1 MQDEL
6 KRSKNHQQ
14 FLKMTG
20 ISKSFDG
27 VPVLKEVNFAV
38 SKGEV
43 VALMGENGAGKSTL
57 MKILSGVYLPDAGSI
72 WIDSGKEQI
81 REVKD
86 AMRLGIALIHQELNL
101 VDNLDVASNVFL
113 GREPLGRFGIIQKKK
128 LYRQAKQILDALGV
142 EIPVKAPVNNLSI
155 GEQQM
160 IEIAKAVSQDAR
172 ILIMDEPTSS
182 LTLRETH
189 ILFKVIHDLRSQGVS
204 IVYISHRLSEVYEI
218 ADRAVVLKDGRNSGE
233 LPKEEIN
240 HDNILKLM
248 VGRSLD
254 APVRSKLPGVL
265 QYDFVASDLRTSKHP
280 QKKINFSIAR
290 GEIVGI
296 AGLMGAGR
304 TELVNAIF
312 GIDPKVAG
320 KMYLNGGE
328 IHVERP
334 ADAIKHGIF
343 LVPEDRRKQGII
355 SEMDIIDNVT
365 IASLEACSVYHLVK
379 KKITR
384 QVSEKQMRRLQVTS
398 ATENPLVRYLSGGN
412 QQKVAIAKWLALSA
426 NLIIF
431 DEPTRGVDVGAKS
444 EIYNIMRQIA
454 DSNSMILMVSSD
466 MEEVMK
472 VSDRILV
479 MNDGEITGE
488 LSRSAFS
495 EEKIIRLAVA
505 K

>member
-1 MQDEL
+1 M
-6 KRSKNHQQ
+6 HQQ

-20 ISKSFDG
+20 ISKAFDG
-27 VPVLKEVNFAV
+27 VPVLKDVNFSI

-57 MKILSGVYLPDAGSI
+57 MKILSGVHSPDNGVISI
-72 WIDSGKEQI
+72 HSNEVKI

-86 AMRLGIALIHQELNL
+86 AMRLGVVLIHQELNL
-101 VDNLDVASNVFL
+101 LDNLDVASNIFL
-113 GREPLGRFGIIQKKK
+113 GREPIGPLGIIRKKK
-128 LYRQAKQILDALGV
+128 IYDEARKILDVLGLKIAV
-142 EIPVKAPVNNLSI
+142 NAPVSMLSI

-182 LTLRETH
+182 LTLRETRV
-189 ILFKVIHDLRSQGVS
+189 LFKVISDLKSKGVS
-204 IVYISHRLSEVYEI
+204 IVYISHRLAEVYEI
-218 ADRAVVLKDGRNSGE
+218 ADRAIILKDGRNSGQ
-233 LPKEEIN
+233 LPKGEIN

-254 APVRSKLPGVL
+254 LALEKNLPNVT
-265 QYDFVASDLRTSKHP
+265 QYDFIASDIRTWKYP
-280 QKKINFSIAR
+280 ERTLNFKIGR

-304 TELVNAIF
+304 TELVNSIF
-312 GIDPKVAG
+312 GINPLVGG
-320 KMYLNGGE
+320 KLSLNGGD
-328 IHVERP
+328 IQITHP
-334 ADAIKHGIF
+334 ADAIRYGIF

-355 SEMDIIDNVT
+355 TDMDIVDNVT
-365 IASLEACSVYHLVK
+365 ITNLNAYSVLK
-379 KKITR
+379 LIQRRATTE
-384 QVSEKQMRRLQVTS
+384 VSRRLSHQLSIAS
-398 ATENPLVRYLSGGN
+398 ASQNPMVKHLSGGN
-412 QQKVAIAKWLALSA
+412 QQKVAIAKWLAVHP

-444 EIYNIMRQIA
+444 EIYKIMRQIA
-454 DSNSMILMVSSD
+454 NTNAMIIMVSSD

-472 VSDRILV
+472 ISDRILV
-479 MNDGEITGE
+479 MREGEITGE
-488 LSRSAFS
+488 LIKS
-495 EEKIIRLAVA
+495 EFDEDKIIRLAVA